1 MLLSWFYV
9 AKYRYYGYFWVVF
22 LRYSHDKTTTMIIT
36 LALKKTEVNKSG
48 KCNIKIRI
56 SHNYGTRYISTDFYI
71 HPEFMSNGI
80 LSPKYPGYK
89 YLQVELDSKCLEYQ
103 KKLLGINYD
112 DMHINRIVEYLTEKT
127 EKTDFIAYFK
137 KIVAAKTAINER
149 TGNIYRATQAKIEK
163 YELRRPIMF
172 SDINAGWLS
181 KFQDEMKAKGLKPNA
196 SSIHFRNIRAVI
208 NDAIDNNVIPLESYP
223 FRRFKFKGA
232 KTQKRAIS
240 IETLIKIRDF
250 ETSVKM
256 IDHARNVF
264 MLSFYLI
271 GTNLTDLYQLETINE
286 GRVEFARAK
295 THRPYSIKIEPEA
308 AELIQK
314 LIGGTRLLNLSEKH
328 TSTLRMIQQVN
339 RGLNLIVPGIT
350 SYSARH
356 TWSTIASNQLSASD
370 DDIGQSLGHTK
381 KTVTDTYIDRDP
393 AIVDKLNR
401 QVIDLLKSKNEIID
415 EGYGI

>member
-1 MLLSWFYV
+1 
-9 AKYRYYGYFWVVF
+9 
-22 LRYSHDKTTTMIIT
+22 
-36 LALKKTEVNKSG
+36 
-48 KCNIKIRI
+48 
-56 SHNYGTRYISTDFYI
+56 
-71 HPEFMSNGI
+71 
-80 LSPKYPGYK
+80 
-89 YLQVELDSKCLEYQ
+89 
-103 KKLLGINYD
+103 
-112 DMHINRIVEYLTEKT
+112 
-127 EKTDFIAYFK
+127 
-137 KIVAAKTAINER
+137 
-149 TGNIYRATQAKIEK
+149 
-163 YELRRPIMF
+163 
-172 SDINAGWLS
+172 
-181 KFQDEMKAKGLKPNA
+181 MKAKGLKPNA